1 MPRATI
7 LSASSGKERC
17 NAFASHPMAL
27 TSIRPFLVCRIER
40 RDVVVLHGDMHHE
53 NILKFSS
60 RGWLA
65 IDPKGL
71 VGERGFDYANIFC
84 KPRQRDRDHA
94 RPLSAANTSG
104 SRGRGIGTQSAA
116 GVESGLGR
124 FVCGI

>member
-1 MPRATI
+1 LTRLDLRLKIHGGILRIAAETAADLLATQ
-7 LSASSGKERC
+7 
-17 NAFASHPMAL
+17 
-27 TSIRPFLVCRIER
+27 